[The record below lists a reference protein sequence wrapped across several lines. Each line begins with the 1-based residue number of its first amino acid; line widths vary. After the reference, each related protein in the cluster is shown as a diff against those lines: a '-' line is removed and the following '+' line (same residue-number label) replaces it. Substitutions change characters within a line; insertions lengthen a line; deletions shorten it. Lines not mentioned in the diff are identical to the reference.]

1 MSELRRARVVVRG
14 RVQAVGF
21 RVSAQVRAGSLD
33 LTGWVRNNPDGT
45 VEAELEGPS
54 DRVESLLD
62 WFSRGPRGALVEDV
76 RIEWREPLGRRGFT
90 VR

>member
-1 MSELRRARVVVRG
+1 MSRSRARVVVRG

-21 RVSAQVRAGSLD
+21 RARARSRARSLD
-33 LTGWVRNNPDGT
+33 IAGWVRNNPDGT

-62 WFSRGPRGALVEDV
+62 WFGHGPHGARVDDV
-76 RIEWREPLGRRGFT
+76 RIEWREPVGEQGFT

>member
-1 MSELRRARVVVRG
+1 MSRSRARVVVRG

-21 RVSAQVRAGSLD
+21 RATARSRARSLD
-33 LTGWVRNNPDGT
+33 IAGWVRNNPDGT
-45 VEAELEGPS
+45 VEAELEGPY

-62 WFSRGPRGALVEDV
+62 WFGHGPHGARVDDV
-76 RIEWREPLGRRGFT
+76 RIEWREPVGEQGFT